1 MLESSI
7 NEPSVREKL
16 SPWMA
21 AISCG
26 ALSLITVTADIV
38 GRFATGNENIG
49 LTAFLCFLPCCFF
62 HVGVMLKNL
71 REENQ
76 ELKRRL
82 DAMLIKK
89 DDFGNQLA

>member
-1 MLESSI
+1 MLESSMI
-7 NEPSVREKL
+7 EPSVREKL

-21 AISCG
+21 AIFCG
-26 ALSLITVTADIV
+26 VLSLITVTADIV
-38 GRFATGNENIG
+38 GRFATGSENIG
-49 LTAFLCFLPCCFF
+49 LTTFICFLPCCFF